1 VRAIP
6 LKAWV
11 LACLSGGLQVLV
23 FPKFNL
29 YFLCWIALVPL
40 LYALLRGPGG
50 DSAMVDSEGR
60 SLRPFTLWQ
69 GFLLGWA
76 SGIAWYFGTSYWVGP
91 VMAGFGN
98 LNWLVVA
105 LIMIAAALA
114 YGLHHAVFG
123 LLVVM
128 MARRSTLGNRR
139 PLFLAPFF
147 WVAIEL
153 YRDRVTGY
161 PWLPL
166 GGAQVDN
173 VPFSRIAAVTGVH
186 GLTFAVVLVNCA
198 FVAALLLAGRR
209 RINLLISAC
218 AAAIAL
224 QMGSFARPEQFPFSR
239 QAVLVQEDVPVLD
252 FAQWTPQY
260 YDQNIASLAQLS
272 VATRKKQPAQPGPGL
287 VVWPESP
294 APFVISDPRLQYW
307 LTEIARDTNSY
318 MIVGAIGVANPSA
331 PPEEQTIYNSALV
344 MDPRGQITGRYDKI
358 HLVPYGEYVPFKDV
372 LFFARKLTREVG
384 NFTRGTERKV
394 FDLDG
399 SRASVAICY
408 ESIFA
413 NEVRQFTLNGAQVL
427 VNISNDGWY
436 GESGAPFQHL
446 QMARLRAIENHRW
459 LLIDTNSGITA
470 SIDPFGRIV
479 AQAERNV
486 RTALVAPYSPLTELT
501 FYVRYGDV
509 FAWMCVV
516 ISLLG
521 VLVRWRIRAATMLE
535 APTA

>member
-1 VRAIP
+1 
-6 LKAWV
+6 
-11 LACLSGGLQVLV
+11 
-23 FPKFNL
+23 
-29 YFLCWIALVPL
+29 
-40 LYALLRGPGG
+40 
-50 DSAMVDSEGR
+50 
-60 SLRPFTLWQ
+60 
-69 GFLLGWA
+69 
-76 SGIAWYFGTSYWVGP
+76 
-91 VMAGFGN
+91 
-98 LNWLVVA
+98 
-105 LIMIAAALA
+105 
-114 YGLHHAVFG
+114 
-123 LLVVM
+123 
-128 MARRSTLGNRR
+128 
-139 PLFLAPFF
+139 
-147 WVAIEL
+147 
-153 YRDRVTGY
+153 
-161 PWLPL
+161 
-166 GGAQVDN
+166 
-173 VPFSRIAAVTGVH
+173 
-186 GLTFAVVLVNCA
+186 
-198 FVAALLLAGRR
+198 
-209 RINLLISAC
+209 
-218 AAAIAL
+218 
-224 QMGSFARPEQFPFSR
+224 
-239 QAVLVQEDVPVLD
+239 
-252 FAQWTPQY
+252 
-260 YDQNIASLAQLS
+260 
-272 VATRKKQPAQPGPGL
+272 
-287 VVWPESP
+287 
-294 APFVISDPRLQYW
+294 
-307 LTEIARDTNSY
+307 